1 MTEHG
6 AALDVPQ
13 AVQSKA
19 RSLGLDHWLDDLP
32 DLVASLADD
41 WSIEIGATYPDATE
55 AFVAA
60 ARGADGTPA
69 VLKVMIPRELDA
81 LGHEVTVLRLAGG
94 DGCVTLLRDDPDRGA
109 LLLER
114 LGRPLHRLGLPL
126 ARRLEI
132 LTATAQ
138 RVWRPAPACG
148 LPTGAE
154 KGRWLATTTIERW
167 EALGRPCPERTV
179 EHAVACAER
188 RIVAHDDE
196 RSVLVHGD
204 IHQWNACEVDDGT
217 GDGFKLVDPDGLLAE
232 PEFDL
237 GVLLRE
243 DPEELLRGDPTT
255 RARNLAARTGL
266 SATAVW
272 EWGVVERVSTGLSCT
287 EIGLQPSGRDMLA
300 TADAVVDL
308 EV

>member
-1 MTEHG
+1 MTEQPVG
-6 AALDVPQ
+6 LDVPV
-13 AVQSKA
+13 AVRNKA
-19 RSLGLDHWLDDLP
+19 RALGLDHWLDDLP
-32 DLVASLADD
+32 RLVASLADD

-69 VLKVMIPRELDA
+69 VLKVMVPRDLDA
-81 LGHEVTVLRLAGG
+81 VGHEVTVLRLADG
-94 DGCVTLLRDDPDRGA
+94 DGCVTLLRDDQDRGA

-132 LTATAQ
+132 LTAAAQ
-138 RVWRPAPACG
+138 RVWRPAPGCG
-148 LPTGAE
+148 LPDGAE
-154 KGRWLATTTIERW
+154 KGRWLASSTVERW
-167 EALGRPCPERTV
+167 EALDRPCPERTIA
-179 EHAVACAER
+179 HAVACAER
-188 RIVAHDDE
+188 RIAAHDDE

-204 IHQWNACEVDDGT
+204 IHQWNACQVGT
-217 GDGFKLVDPDGLLAE
+217 GAGDGFKLVDPDGLLAE
-232 PEFDL
+232 PEYDL

-243 DPEELLRGDPTT
+243 DPVELLHGDPTA
-255 RARNLAARTGL
+255 RARNLAARTGS

-272 EWGVVERVSTGLSCT
+272 EWGVIERVSTGLVCT
-287 EIGLQPSGRDMLA
+287 EIGLQPSGREMLA
-300 TADAVVDL
+300 TADAVVHL